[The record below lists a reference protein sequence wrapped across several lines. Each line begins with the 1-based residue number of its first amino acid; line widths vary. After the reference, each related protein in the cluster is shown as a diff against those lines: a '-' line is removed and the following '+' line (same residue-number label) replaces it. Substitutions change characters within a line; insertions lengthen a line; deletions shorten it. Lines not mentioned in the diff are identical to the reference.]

1 MEGTAEEN
9 KNPSLHKMELEEDI
23 ETNSVEGG
31 DALSMITKRQ
41 DYKWYHVNLSVL
53 PAKLAFIFHI
63 ARQVV
68 VHAFLVIFL
77 TAIGLDKVEAGLIA
91 GFRYEYNQSI
101 FRD

>member
-63 ARQVV
+63 AS
-68 VHAFLVIFL
+68 FLVIFL